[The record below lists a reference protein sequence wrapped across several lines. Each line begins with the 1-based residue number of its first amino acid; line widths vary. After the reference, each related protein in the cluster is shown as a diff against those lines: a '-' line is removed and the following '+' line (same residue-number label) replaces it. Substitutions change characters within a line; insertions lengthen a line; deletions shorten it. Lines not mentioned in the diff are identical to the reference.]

1 MFNEKKFVFGD
12 VHIHIIEL
20 SDFVE
25 ENYLHLLNEQEKK
38 RFETFILPKRRKE
51 FVATR
56 FLKEQ
61 LFPGAQIQYNAL
73 GAPFLDNS
81 IHISISHS
89 PNHVGIAFCKT
100 HKIGFDL
107 EQIRDKVH
115 RIKHK
120 FLHEEEYK
128 NVDTEDTE
136 TLIKIWSGKEAL
148 FKLAGVENVPFATD
162 LMVLPI
168 ENNIWRGQ
176 ILHDEI
182 CSSLKMA
189 IFTQNDYVISINLT
203 DVQETF

>member
-1 MFNEKKFVFGD
+1 MFNEREFVFGD
-12 VHIHIIEL
+12 IHIHIIEL
-20 SDFVE
+20 SDFYE
-25 ENYLHLLNEQEKK
+25 DKYLHLLNEHETK
-38 RFETFILPKRRKE
+38 RLADFILPKRKKE

-61 LFPGAQIQYNAL
+61 LFPGTQIQYNEL

-81 IHISISHS
+81 THISISHS
-89 PNHVGIAFCKT
+89 PNHVGIAHCKT

-120 FLHEEEYK
+120 FLHQEEYQK
-128 NVDTEDTE
+128 VDTEDTE

-148 FKLAGVENVPFATD
+148 FKLAGLENVTFATD
-162 LMVLPI
+162 LIVLPI
-168 ENNIWRGQ
+168 ESEHWQGQ
-176 ILHDEI
+176 IIRDGI
-182 CSSLKMA
+182 CYFLKMA
-189 IFTQNDYVISINLT
+189 IFTQDDYVISINLS